1 MPPTPHPGSA
11 ITVTHSARAEKTAN
25 PTSFTAPAGGD
36 SLMGTFTIKVEVL
49 RNTNSHASSLDDLTF
64 KSHLAH
70 RTGGPIRDL
79 TGSSVGEPDIVGLEK
94 FLPVD
99 WVDESCANKCTGG
112 AGGAQTT
119 HTTVASAVRTPT
131 QQTRESPA
139 ECKSWGIAEK
149 RSEV

>member
-64 KSHLAH
+64 KSHL
-70 RTGGPIRDL
+70 
-79 TGSSVGEPDIVGLEK
+79 GSSVGEPDIVGLEK